1 MQWSQQ
7 LEEISCMCIHSV
19 LTVSWGFTEYCA
31 SPLEAEGA
39 KICNQTLLFI
49 SVSPAWQVSL
59 VAHKVKNLPTNA
71 GDAGSIPQLGRSPGE
86 GNGNPLQYSCLGNPV
101 DRGTWWSTVQR
112 IARVGYNLAT
122 KQQWSD
128 LGTLGR
134 DKVDS
139 T

>member
-86 GNGNPLQYSCLGNPV
+86 VFLPGKSRGQEPGGLQSKGSQEL
-101 DRGTWWSTVQR
+101 DTT
-112 IARVGYNLAT
+112 
-122 KQQWSD
+122 
-128 LGTLGR
+128 
-134 DKVDS
+134 
-139 T
+139 